1 MQSHSGTLI
10 PDGYDPQLYRIRHSA
25 AHVLA
30 QAVLERF
37 PDAKPTIG
45 PPIEDRF
52 YYDFDMPQAPR
63 EEDLAWIEARMRQIA
78 KGRHAFTVREV
89 TADEARDLFRN
100 NPYKLELIEEIAADP
115 EAPLTVY
122 QQDSFVDLCRGP
134 HVPHTGY
141 IKANALKLLT
151 VAGAYWRGDAEK
163 AQLTRIYG
171 TAWRN
176 RTELDAYL
184 KRLELA
190 RARDHRRLGRQ
201 LELFTFSNSVGP
213 GLPLWLPK
221 GTILRDTL
229 EAFLRREQL
238 RRGYQLVKTPHV
250 GRLELYRT
258 SGHYPYY
265 SDSQFPPMQV
275 GEGEGEGY
283 LLRPMNCPHH
293 IEIYADRRRS
303 YRELPVRLAE
313 FGQVYRYEQTG
324 ELGGLTRVR
333 GFTVDDAHIFC
344 RHDQVKDE
352 IADAVDLSLSV
363 LGTLGFDDFRVQL
376 SLRDPADTGKYA
388 GEAAIW
394 DDAEASMRAI
404 AQEMDLDAQEA
415 LGEAAFYGPKMDF
428 MVRDALGREWQLGT
442 VQLDYNLPER
452 FDLTYIGSDDL
463 RHRPAM
469 IHRAPFGSL
478 ERFIGVLIEHC
489 GGAFPAWLAPEQVR
503 LVPIADSHVAY
514 ARSVRDELQATGL
527 RVHLDDRS
535 EKVGYK
541 IREAQLAKV
550 PYMLVVGSREVE
562 DKTVA
567 LRLRSGENR
576 GAMSTEAFI
585 RLATEEMPRG
595 SLTPM

>member
-1 MQSHSGTLI
+1 MQRLSGTLI
-10 PDGYDPQLYRIRHSA
+10 PVGYDPQLYRIRHSA
-25 AHVLA
+25 AHVMA

-52 YYDFDMPQAPR
+52 YYDFDMPQPPR
-63 EEDLAWIEARMRQIA
+63 EEDLAWIEARMRQIV
-78 KGRHAFTVREV
+78 KGRYAFVVREV
-89 TADEARDLFRN
+89 TVDEARDLFRD
-100 NPYKLELIEEIAADP
+100 NPYKLELIEEIAAET
-115 EAPLTVY
+115 EAQLTVY
-122 QQDSFVDLCRGP
+122 QHDTFADLCRGP

-163 AQLTRIYG
+163 PQLTRIYG

-184 KRLELA
+184 KRLELV

-221 GTILRDTL
+221 GAILRDTL

-238 RRGYQLVKTPHV
+238 RRGYQPVMTPHV

-275 GEGEGEGY
+275 GEDEGY

-293 IEIYADRRRS
+293 IQIYADRRRS

-352 IADAVDLSLSV
+352 IADAVDLALSV
-363 LGTLGFDDFRVQL
+363 LGTLGFKDFHVQL

-388 GEAAIW
+388 GEATIW
-394 DDAEASMRAI
+394 NEAEASMRAV
-404 AQEMDLDAQEA
+404 AQEMNLDAQEV

-428 MVRDALGREWQLGT
+428 MVRDALGRKWQLGT

-452 FDLTYIGSDDL
+452 FDLTYVGSDDQ

-503 LVPIADSHVAY
+503 LMPIAESHAPY
-514 ARSVRDELQATGL
+514 ARSVRDELQAAGF

-535 EKVGYK
+535 EKVGFK

-550 PYMLVVGSREVE
+550 PYMLVVGSREME
-562 DKTVA
+562 DQTVS
-567 LRLRSGENR
+567 LRLRNGENR
-576 GAMSTEAFI
+576 GAMPTEAFI
-585 RLATEEMPRG
+585 RLAAEEMPRG
-595 SLTPM
+595 SLSPT